1 MRKAILL
8 CTVGCA
14 LLLILQLSSCSE
26 QKHHFDAVTAVEDS
40 YISQLDALISTMTE
54 LSQNA
59 DYGTH
64 SGQYPAESRAILT
77 DAISNANRYVLLIK
91 YQDPQPSDGE
101 KDRYLTVIHN
111 AIDKFKGSIRTED
124 AETIPAELF
133 VDGKTTQSYIDFG
146 RSKDYTVFGETGNQ
160 SFTIE
165 FWVKIMERGPYD
177 NSIFLCTYLSNGTD
191 RWRNG
196 WMMYWRN
203 SSGGIYRTTWGGI
216 LSDSRYGLWEP
227 NFPAPAEQ
235 QWQHYAFVYSD
246 KGLDGNPALRA
257 RLYLNGE
264 VVATQT
270 NSNAA
275 EVYNS
280 SDYDNY
286 DKPMTGF
293 CRWVNMEKMEEG
305 FSGYMKEIRIW
316 KEAKTDDYIRSSY
329 LEQTDIRGKEPNLV
343 AAWDFTSKPTGSDNQ
358 VLDLTGRHEA
368 RIIGTYKWN
377 VIQ

>member
-1 MRKAILL
+1 MRKSILL
-8 CTVGCA
+8 YMITCFFVLMHFCG
-14 LLLILQLSSCSE
+14 CSE
-26 QKHHFDAVTAVEDS
+26 QKHHFEEAAEIRDT
-40 YISQLDALISTMTE
+40 YIDQLDELIAEMTS
-54 LSQNA
+54 LSENA
-59 DYGTH
+59 EYGTYA
-64 SGQYPAESRAILT
+64 GQYPTESRAILT
-77 DAISNANRYVLLIK
+77 DAISNANRYVLLIR
-91 YQDPQPSDGE
+91 YQRPAPGE
-101 KDRYLTVIHN
+101 AEKNRFLTVINN

-124 AETIPAELF
+124 AEVIPAELF

-146 RSKDYTVFGETGNQ
+146 RSRDYTVFGPNGNQ

-203 SSGGIYRTTWGGI
+203 SSNGIYRATWGGI
-216 LSDSRYGLWEP
+216 LPDSRYGLWEP
-227 NFPAPAEQ
+227 SFPAPAEQ
-235 QWQHYAFVYSD
+235 QWQHFAFVYSD

-257 RLYLNGE
+257 KLYLNGE
-264 VVATQT
+264 VVATQN
-270 NSNAA
+270 NSNAN

-286 DKPMTGF
+286 DKPMTAF
-293 CRWVNMEKMEEG
+293 CRWITMEKMEEG
-305 FSGYMKEIRIW
+305 FSGYMKKIRIW
-316 KEAKTDDYIRSSY
+316 KEAKSDEYIRSSY
-329 LEQTDIRGKEPNLV
+329 MEQTDIRGKEQNLA
-343 AAWDFTSKPTGSDNQ
+343 AAWDFTSKPTGSDNV